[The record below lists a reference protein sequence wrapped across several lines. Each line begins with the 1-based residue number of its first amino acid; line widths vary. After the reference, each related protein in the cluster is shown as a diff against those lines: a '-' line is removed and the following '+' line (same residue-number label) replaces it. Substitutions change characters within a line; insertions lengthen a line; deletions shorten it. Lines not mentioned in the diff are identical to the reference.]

1 MHSKL
6 EFLEIREVKMLKS
19 AVPLDVRAL
28 ELSESAATVII
39 ETVKLLVE
47 RPEMVVVT
55 TQTSSRSVNFLV
67 KVAPDDVGAVVG
79 KNGRTARSL
88 RVLLNAFSRHSNV
101 PFDLDIYAWRS

>member
-1 MHSKL
+1 MP
-6 EFLEIREVKMLKS
+6 KS
-19 AVPLDVRAL
+19 ANAPDVSSL
-28 ELSESAATVII
+28 ELSVSAAVVIT
-39 ETVKLLVE
+39 ETIKLLVE
-47 RPEMVVVT
+47 RPEQVVVT

-101 PFDLDIYAWRS
+101 PFDLDIYVGRA